1 MLSKIFVVVIL
12 VIVVTFVRSAWCDLM
27 VSALLAEP
35 LENKNNYGTRMY
47 MVKFSSNGKPLAS

>member
-35 LENKNNYGTRMY
+35 LENKNYGTRMY